1 MYLEDIETAED
12 QLNDSDIDISYKL
25 LHRYGNDALERAAR
39 SENII
44 IDSKMIDRY

>member
-25 LHRYGNDALERAAR
+25 LHRYGNDALE
-39 SENII
+39 
-44 IDSKMIDRY
+44 IDTLS